1 MGKREFGKLNARLIG
16 KFMGFNLYAISTLP
30 VYIDDCP
37 VNINFAV
44 NDDDEDDSAPT
55 LNRDAF
61 EQALMATCD
70 LGSIPEE
77 AETPAPVHTNPTPKL
92 PKKSSAPAIDFKEF
106 HQMLKEGQ
114 AAFEKL
120 KDSVDL

>member
-1 MGKREFGKLNARLIG
+1 MEKREFGKLNARLIG

-44 NDDDEDDSAPT
+44 NDDDEEDSAPA

-77 AETPAPVHTNPTPKL
+77 TETPAPVHTNPAPKL

-114 AAFEKL
+114 ATFEKL